1 MAWPSRRLAA
11 VWLVLAGLVVVI
23 AVLEYLD
30 RRSAGSGA
38 ALDPRA
44 LLAAPLEELGAIE
57 IANRG
62 RLHRFERDAGGA
74 WFYHGAHGAATDAH
88 THDPDPT
95 LADRINRSFAAF
107 ARARIE
113 REFPLD
119 RDSSAYGVGHPDVV
133 ILTYRRGQSQPLAQ
147 YAVGHVTPD
156 TVSRY
161 VMVVG
166 RPVVVTIPKFQID
179 NLLELV
185 QVSAATDGSRPG
197 SPPASR

>member
-23 AVLEYLD
+23 AVIEYLD

-44 LLAAPLEELGAIE
+44 LLAAPLDELEAIE
-57 IANRG
+57 IADRG
-62 RLHRFERDAGGA
+62 RLHRFERDPGGA
-74 WFYHGAHGAATDAH
+74 WFYHGAHGGATDAH
-88 THDPDPT
+88 THDPDPL
-95 LADRINRSFAAF
+95 LAERIDRSFAAF
-107 ARARIE
+107 ARARVE

-119 RDSSAYGVGHPDVV
+119 RDSSAYGVAHPDIV
-133 ILTYRRGQSQPLAQ
+133 ILTYRRGQPQPLTQ
-147 YAVGHVTPD
+147 YAVGHVAPD

-179 NLLELV
+179 NLLVLIE
-185 QVSAATDGSRPG
+185 AATATDRPSRG
-197 SPPASR
+197 AAPASR